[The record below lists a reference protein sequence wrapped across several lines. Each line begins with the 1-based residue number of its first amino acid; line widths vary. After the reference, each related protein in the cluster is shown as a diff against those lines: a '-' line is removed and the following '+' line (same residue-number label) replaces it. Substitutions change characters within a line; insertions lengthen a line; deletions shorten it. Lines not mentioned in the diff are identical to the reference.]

1 MCKARATIIL
11 TLSNANVTV
20 RSSGSASP
28 FGAKIQREGASI
40 MRGKIVLAGLIVAL
54 SGAIASAQ
62 NTPQVPTSGDL
73 YCSGTVTTESVP
85 RGAYIIT
92 GEESN
97 YRLTFDEG
105 DNVYI
110 NKGASEGVNVGDV
123 FSVVREVEDPYEIEW
138 TKWQDMILKKMGNVW
153 ADEGRVRVTRV
164 FANTSVAK
172 IEHSCDIL
180 QRGDTLLPFTERPA
194 PPIKY
199 EAHFDTFA
207 PANGKPL
214 AMIIIGKNFQ
224 AASGRE
230 DIVYV
235 NLGNGQ
241 GVKVGD
247 YFRIFR
253 YTGTQHETVFQTD
266 RYAFDQDDELHVPFF
281 PLYGFGSAPKKWDW
295 SNTPREDVG
304 EGVVLRT
311 GPNSST
317 VLITFSLREIYPGD
331 YVELE

>member
-1 MCKARATIIL
+1 MH
-11 TLSNANVTV
+11 
-20 RSSGSASP
+20 
-28 FGAKIQREGASI
+28 
-40 MRGKIVLAGLIVAL
+40 GKIVLAGLIVAL
-54 SGAIASAQ
+54 SGALASAQ
-62 NTPQVPTSGDL
+62 SAAPRVPTPDDL
-73 YCSGTVTTESVP
+73 YCSGTVTTESIP
-85 RGAYIIT
+85 SGAFIIT

-105 DNVYI
+105 NNVYI
-110 NKGASEGVNVGDV
+110 NKGASQGVNVGDV
-123 FSVVREVEDPYEIEW
+123 FSVVRKVEDPYGIEW
-138 TKWQDMILKKMGNVW
+138 TKWQDMILKKMGSVW

-164 FANTSVAK
+164 FADTSVAR
-172 IEHSCDIL
+172 IERSCDML
-180 QRGDTLLPFTERPA
+180 QRGDILLPFTERPA
-194 PPIKY
+194 PPIKS

-230 DIVYV
+230 DVVYV

-253 YTGTQHETVFQTD
+253 YTGTQHETVYQD
-266 RYAFDQDDELHVPFF
+266 PRYAFDQQDQLSAPFF
-281 PLYGFGSAPKKWDW
+281 PIYGFGSVSKKYDW